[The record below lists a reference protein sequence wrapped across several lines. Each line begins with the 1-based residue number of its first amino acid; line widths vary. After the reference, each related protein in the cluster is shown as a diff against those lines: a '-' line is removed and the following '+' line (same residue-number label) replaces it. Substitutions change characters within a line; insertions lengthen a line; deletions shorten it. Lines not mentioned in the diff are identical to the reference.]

1 MNIQTLNQLLAAM
14 EEQVKVM
21 SDLGALS
28 KKKSQILVDG
38 QMDQLD
44 ILLRAEQALIYQM
57 GRLEERRFQLQMD
70 LAVQLN
76 IHASQLTLEHLLKS
90 LTSEHQDLCKKIAEQ
105 YTAVA
110 RDLNQSNQ
118 LNAELIQQAM
128 AYVDFS
134 LQFLGAAG
142 PGSAKTY
149 SAKGQRPTDGKLR
162 RLDNRV

>member
-1 MNIQTLNQLLAAM
+1 LDIQTLNQLLTVM
-14 EEQVKVM
+14 EEQLKVM
-21 SDLGALS
+21 SDLTAMS

-38 QMDQLD
+38 HMDQLD
-44 ILLRAEQALIYQM
+44 ILLRGEQALIYQM

-70 LAVQLN
+70 LAAQLN
-76 IHASQLTLEHLLKS
+76 IHASQLTLDHLLKS
-90 LTSEHQDLCKKIAEQ
+90 ISGEHQDRCTKIAEQ
-105 YTAVA
+105 YTGVA
-110 RDLNQSNQ
+110 RDLSQSNQ

-142 PGSAKTY
+142 SSSSQTY
-149 SAKGQRPTDGKLR
+149 SSKGQRPTDGKLR